1 MTFFHSKIYRMEA
14 FLGVDVSKGYA
25 DFTLLDPG
33 KNQLEKA
40 FQLDDT
46 CKGHDVLRKQLVRMI
61 EVHKISHLYCGVEST
76 GGFEN
81 NWYGSLASWSK
92 AMPVSIARLNPA
104 GVKKSIEAGL
114 NRNITDALSSRY
126 IAEYMITHPEVI
138 KYDIQDV
145 EYASYRSL
153 HTHINLLKK
162 QQTQLIN
169 QLKAILYYGFPELMR
184 YCKHS
189 VPMWV
194 LEILSKYPSVKK
206 VAGLKPE
213 RLAKIN
219 HVDGGKAKAIITK
232 AKNSVASRN
241 NESTSFLIQSLAEQI
256 LEKQLLIGRHKEFL
270 EQNCKGPEVTLLTTI
285 TGIGA
290 YSAAAIMIEIEDI
303 KRFTRPKSLV
313 CFFGLHP
320 ELKESGDKKFVVRMS
335 KKGRATMRAIL
346 YMCAMSAV
354 RYDEHMKA
362 IYQKHR
368 SKGKTHKQALGVIMQ
383 KLLRVVWGVLTT
395 KTEYNSAIDV
405 KNQVKCPKPT
415 VEIKDIEIV
424 EKRRFQETDLDAP
437 ISNKQTKKRKVHG
450 ESQAPKLEANT
461 GSSSRT

>member
-1 MTFFHSKIYRMEA
+1 
-14 FLGVDVSKGYA
+14 
-25 DFTLLDPG
+25 
-33 KNQLEKA
+33 
-40 FQLDDT
+40 
-46 CKGHDVLRKQLVRMI
+46 
-61 EVHKISHLYCGVEST
+61 
-76 GGFEN
+76 
-81 NWYGSLASWSK
+81 
-92 AMPVSIARLNPA
+92 
-104 GVKKSIEAGL
+104 
-114 NRNITDALSSRY
+114 
-126 IAEYMITHPEVI
+126 MITHPQVI
-138 KYDIQDV
+138 NYDIQDV

-189 VPMWV
+189 VPFWV
-194 LEILSKYPSVKK
+194 LEILTKYPSVKK
-206 VAGLKPE
+206 VACLKPE

-219 HVDGGKAKAIITK
+219 HVDVDKAKAIIAK

-241 NESTSFLIQSLAEQI
+241 NEATSFLIQSLAEQI
-256 LEKQLLIGRHKEFL
+256 SEKQVLIDRHKEFL
-270 EQNCKGPEVTLLTTI
+270 AQNCKGSEVTLLTTV

-313 CFFGLHP
+313 CYFGINP
-320 ELKESGDKKFVVRMS
+320 ELKESGDKKFVRMS
-335 KKGRATMRAIL
+335 KKGRATMRGIL

-383 KLLRVVWGVLTT
+383 KLLRIIWGVLTT
-395 KTEYNSAIDV
+395 KTEYNAAIDQ
-405 KNQVKCPKPT
+405 KNQTTSSQAT
-415 VEIKDIEIV
+415 VQNNDNNELD
-424 EKRRFQETDLDAP
+424 EKRRFQQADPDAP
-437 ISNKQTKKRKVHG
+437 ISNKQTKKRKVYA
-450 ESQAPKLEANT
+450 ESQAPILEANT
-461 GSSSRT
+461 GSSSHT

>member
-1 MTFFHSKIYRMEA
+1 MEA

-46 CKGHDVLRKQLVRMI
+46 DKGHDVLREQLGRMI
-61 EVHKISHLYCGVEST
+61 KVHKISHLYCGVEST

-92 AMPVSIARLNPA
+92 AIPVSIARLNPA

-114 NRNITDALSSRY
+114 NRNVTDALSSRY
-126 IAEYMITHPEVI
+126 IAEYMISHPEVI

-189 VPMWV
+189 VPFWV
-194 LEILSKYPSVKK
+194 LEILTKYPSVKK

-219 HVDGGKAKAIITK
+219 HVDVDKAKAIIAK
-232 AKNSVASRN
+232 AKNSVTSRD

-256 LEKQLLIGRHKEFL
+256 LEKQLLIARHKEFL
-270 EQNCKGPEVTLLTTI
+270 AQNCKGAEVTLLATV

-313 CFFGLHP
+313 CYFGINP

-383 KLLRVVWGVLTT
+383 KLLRIIWGVLTT
-395 KTEYNSAIDV
+395 KTEYNAAIDQ
-405 KNQVKCPKPT
+405 KNQSTSSQAT
-415 VEIKDIEIV
+415 VQNNDNKELD
-424 EKRRFQETDLDAP
+424 EKRRFQQADPDAP
-437 ISNKQTKKRKVHG
+437 ISNKQTKKRKVYA
-450 ESQAPKLEANT
+450 ESQAPELEANA
-461 GSSSRT
+461 GSSSHT

>member
-1 MTFFHSKIYRMEA
+1 MHA

-25 DFTLLDPG
+25 DFTLLDPR

-46 CKGHDVLRKQLVRMI
+46 GKGHDVLKKQLLRMM
-61 EVHKISHLYCGVEST
+61 EDHKISHLYCGVEST

-92 AMPVSIARLNPA
+92 AIPVSIARLNPA

-114 NRNITDALSSRY
+114 NRNVTDALSSRY
-126 IAEYMITHPEVI
+126 IAEYMISHPEVI

-189 VPMWV
+189 VPFWV
-194 LEILSKYPSVKK
+194 LEVLTKYPSVKK

-213 RLAKIN
+213 RLTKFN
-219 HVDGGKAKAIITK
+219 HVDVDKAKAIITK

-256 LEKQLLIGRHKEFL
+256 LEKQLLIGKHKKFL
-270 EQNCKGPEVTLLTTI
+270 EQSCQGPDVTLLTTI

-290 YSAAAIMIEIEDI
+290 YSAAAVMIEIEDI
-303 KRFTRPKSLV
+303 KRFTKPKSLV
-313 CFFGLHP
+313 CFFGVNP

-346 YMCAMSAV
+346 YMCATSAV

-368 SKGKTHKQALGVIMQ
+368 GKGKTHKQALGVIMQ
-383 KLLRVVWGVLTT
+383 KLLRVIWGVLTT
-395 KTEYNSAIDV
+395 KTEYNSGVDM
-405 KNQVKCPKPT
+405 KNQAKSPKTTVK
-415 VEIKDIEIV
+415 IKDSELV
-424 EKRRFQETDLDAP
+424 EKRRFQEADVDAP
-437 ISNKQTKKRKVHG
+437 ISNKQTKKRKVHA
-450 ESQAPKLEANT
+450 ESQAPKLEANG
-461 GSSSRT
+461 GSSTHT